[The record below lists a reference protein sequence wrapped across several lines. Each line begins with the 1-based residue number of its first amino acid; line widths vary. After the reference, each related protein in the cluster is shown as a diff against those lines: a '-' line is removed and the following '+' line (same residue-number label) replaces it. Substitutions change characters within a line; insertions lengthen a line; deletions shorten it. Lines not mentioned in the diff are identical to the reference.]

1 MNRGQGFTL
10 LELLVTVAV
19 ATILMSIAIPSYRQY
34 VISSQ
39 RADASTSLFASLQ
52 RARSEAI
59 TRNSSIILCQRNYYS
74 TGAAS
79 CDAEADGTWEEGWI
93 LMTSDG
99 SFSAAGEPDASAQVL
114 LISDP
119 VGGNISVTTTMAVPG
134 YVMFN
139 NAGRPDETA
148 SFTICA
154 TGTTVGRQIEMG
166 LSGYLGLREIT
177 TCPG

>member
-1 MNRGQGFTL
+1 MSQGQGFTL

-19 ATILMSIAIPSYRQY
+19 ATILMAIAIPSYRQY

-74 TGAAS
+74 TGAAT
-79 CDAEADGTWEEGWI
+79 CDTDADGSWEEGWL

-99 SFSAAGEPDASAQVL
+99 TFSAGGEPDANAEVL
-114 LISDP
+114 LINDP
-119 VGGNISVTTTMAVPG
+119 VGGNITVSTTMAASG

-154 TGTTVGRQIEMG
+154 TGTPVGRQVEMG
-166 LSGYLGLREIT
+166 LSGYLGLREIS

>member
-1 MNRGQGFTL
+1 MIRSEGFTL

-19 ATILMSIAIPSYRQY
+19 AAILMAIAIPSYRQY

-79 CDAEADGTWEEGWI
+79 CDTDADGTWEEGW
-93 LMTSDG
+93 LLLTSDG
-99 SFSAAGEPDASAQVL
+99 TFSAGGEPDANAEVL
-114 LISDP
+114 LIGEP
-119 VGGNISVTTTMAVPG
+119 VGGNIRVSTTMTASG

-148 SFTICA
+148 SFTVCA
-154 TGTTVGRQIEMG
+154 SGTTVGRQIEMG
-166 LSGYLGLREIT
+166 LSGYLGLREIS

>member
-1 MNRGQGFTL
+1 MSQTKGFTL
-10 LELLVTVAV
+10 LELLVTLAV
-19 ATILMSIAIPSYRQY
+19 ATILMAVAVPSYRQF
-34 VISSQ
+34 VVSSQ
-39 RADASTSLFASLQ
+39 RADAATSLFAALQ

-59 TRNSSIILCQRNYYS
+59 TRNSAIILCQRNYYS

-79 CDAEADGTWEEGWI
+79 CDTEADGSWEEGWL

-99 SFSAAGEPDASAQVL
+99 TFTPGGEPDANAEVL
-114 LISDP
+114 LINEP
-119 VGGNISVTTTMAVPG
+119 VGNNITVSHSMAIPG

-154 TGTTVGRQIEMG
+154 SGTTTGRQIEMG